1 MERLSDSL
9 NNLSIHFAQG
19 MGPRNPQP
27 PQRAP
32 ERDTRPRQVLICWN
46 CNEDGHGMNNCPYPR
61 MNPPG
66 RANIPYPVMNAGDAP
81 RGPQRILQRGN
92 PLPPQERQPL
102 PIIQEEA
109 AIPPLPNA
117 NVSAIEVTKAKGVI
131 EKIREE
137 MEINGVKRTRGN
149 EAMEEETQ
157 PEGERK
163 K

>member
-1 MERLSDSL
+1 M
-9 NNLSIHFAQG
+9 NL
-19 MGPRNPQP
+19 PR
-27 PQRAP
+27 
-32 ERDTRPRQVLICWN
+32 
-46 CNEDGHGMNNCPYPR
+46 
-61 MNPPG
+61 
-66 RANIPYPVMNAGDAP
+66 RANIPYPVMNAGDPP
-81 RGPQRILQRGN
+81 RGPQCILQRAKTL
-92 PLPPQERQPL
+92 PLQERKPL

-109 AIPPLPNA
+109 TIPPLPNA
-117 NVSAIEVTKAKGVI
+117 NVSATEVTKVKGVP